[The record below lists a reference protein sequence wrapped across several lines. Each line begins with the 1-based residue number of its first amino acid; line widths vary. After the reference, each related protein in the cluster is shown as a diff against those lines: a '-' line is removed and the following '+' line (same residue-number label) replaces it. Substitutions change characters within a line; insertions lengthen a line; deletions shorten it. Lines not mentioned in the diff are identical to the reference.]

1 MILLILDLCGNY
13 INLIKFCDILKA
25 RIRVFFMLFIL
36 VNVSDASAAGEAI
49 MREGYYEDF
58 KRAWIESLALAGD
71 VCKFFL

>member
-1 MILLILDLCGNY
+1 
-13 INLIKFCDILKA
+13 
-25 RIRVFFMLFIL
+25 MLVTL

>member
-1 MILLILDLCGNY
+1 
-13 INLIKFCDILKA
+13 
-25 RIRVFFMLFIL
+25 MLVIL

-71 VCKFFL
+71 VCKFFLWLFNGIFMLKIMFIFSKFANFSTLHCWTR